1 MDFNNNRSISKTPI
15 SLISNNNNNYNN
27 KSDQIIKIILEENQI
42 LKKTIAQKYPNEA
55 TFSSLLD
62 LLEIQRS
69 KIDNLE
75 QGIIYINK
83 RNNQKTCI

>member
-1 MDFNNNRSISKTPI
+1 MDFNSNRGSSKTPI
-15 SLISNNNNNYNN
+15 SLGSNDNYNN

-42 LKKTIAQKYPNEA
+42 LKKTIAQKFPNEA
-55 TFSSLLD
+55 TLASLLE

-75 QGIIYINK
+75 QGIV
-83 RNNQKTCI
+83 